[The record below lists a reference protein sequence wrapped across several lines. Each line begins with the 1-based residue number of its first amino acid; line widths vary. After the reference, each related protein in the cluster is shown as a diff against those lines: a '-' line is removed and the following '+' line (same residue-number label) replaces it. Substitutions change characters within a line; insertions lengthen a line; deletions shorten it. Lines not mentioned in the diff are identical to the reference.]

1 MAKRTNNDLQN
12 MHIKL
17 KISVT
22 RTPLKT
28 EGEIGHLWCWSSYK
42 ASDKS
47 WMRKEPES
55 AYNKWN
61 ISVVFCDTDIP

>member
-1 MAKRTNNDLQN
+1 MFEDTKRGNQNPYIYQRRTENTMAKRTNNDLQN

-28 EGEIGHLWCWSSYK
+28 EGELG
-42 ASDKS
+42 A
-47 WMRKEPES
+47 P
-55 AYNKWN
+55 
-61 ISVVFCDTDIP
+61 VVLI